1 MHVTVASERLS
12 LDNYATALS
21 ACGGAA
27 SSATTTSMHSIKPN
41 DYDISCL
48 KKNVQLPSIVQ
59 LEENHIYSHSA
70 INANNYTNKKSKTR
84 DKVN

>member
-1 MHVTVASERLS
+1 MHVTVANERLS
-12 LDNYATALS
+12 LDNYATAPTT
-21 ACGGAA
+21 CGGAA
-27 SSATTTSMHSIKPN
+27 SSAATTSMHSIKSN

-48 KKNVQLPSIVQ
+48 KNNVQLPSIG
-59 LEENHIYSHSA
+59 LEENHIYPHSA